1 MRNRQ
6 NGIFPVKSIL
16 FGMTLF
22 VFGAQAHGAI
32 LFSDSFESGDLSHA
46 ESGFGWNGAQAGVGD
61 VQPTV
66 TTTIAHS
73 GTHSVKFTFA
83 GSADL
88 ADDAWSELG
97 YKLGYN
103 MNEVY
108 MQFYQY
114 YPSGAENPSVGPK
127 WFHRSAGAS
136 NNKFFKLW
144 ADSYSNY
151 TVATGISTNPTSD
164 GHDIFFVEYGTNQLA
179 GGVDG
184 HGAMPNFIANDANL
198 GRWLKIQIRIK
209 CATAANNDGVEEM
222 WVDDKRVM
230 SNTNLPLYPAGGIGN
245 YLRNG
250 YLMGWM
256 NSGFNLTSSTY
267 IDDVTIS
274 DSYIGGNPL
283 KPPVAQ

>member
-22 VFGAQAHGAI
+22 VLGAQAHGAI

-46 ESGFGWNGAQAGVGD
+46 ENGFGWNGAQAGTGD

-66 TTTIAHS
+66 TTAIAHS
-73 GTHSVKFTFA
+73 GTHSVKFTFG
-83 GSADL
+83 GSLDIT
-88 ADDAWSELG
+88 DDAWSELG
-97 YKLGYN
+97 YKLGAN

-127 WFHRSAGAS
+127 WYHRSVGAS

-144 ADSYSNY
+144 ADNYSNY
-151 TVATGISTNPTSD
+151 TVATGISTNPTAD

-184 HGAMPNFIANDANL
+184 HGAMPNFIANDSNL